1 MEDLEGEG
9 LVEESNDSE
18 CGFVVD
24 LRPVCPFPSYPVVIT
39 AFLPV

>member
-18 CGFVVD
+18 CGFVVHWGWTFV
-24 LRPVCPFPSYPVVIT
+24 LSAPFLLT
-39 AFLPV
+39 LL